1 MQNRVD
7 HDMRTMT
14 HPYQHIYEDYQLRD
28 ERDRPFADPLA
39 DHAVWLDPPGCV
51 LIPASVDLPSRVRS
65 SGFVKAGLYIGIV
78 LQGTGESW
86 LTNSSHRFCYSNNV
100 LSALALREDQRLD
113 AESRRDSRVRS
124 VGVCY
129 PLESLRRLDLV
140 DAFDELF
147 PDGVTFF
154 HKMLPASP
162 RIQAIASELIW
173 PTTEGAARTLLL
185 AAQASETLVR
195 TLLLLQQD
203 AGIDGV
209 RSDIRV
215 NLNIVKGAMDT
226 DLRRPW
232 TITELAEQAG
242 LTRTS
247 FHAKFFRAFGVG
259 PMDYLR
265 ARRLEAAREALL
277 YQGISVTD
285 AAFQAGYTN
294 PANFATAF
302 RRRFGVA
309 PSSLRPVASGK
320 GERSDTVLSGKANGE
335 A

>member
-1 MQNRVD
+1 
-7 HDMRTMT
+7 MT
-14 HPYQHIYEDYQLRD
+14 HPYQHIYKDYQLRD
-28 ERDRPFADPLA
+28 ERDRPFTDPLA
-39 DHAVWLDPPGCV
+39 DRAVWLDPPGCV
-51 LIPASVDLPSRVRS
+51 LIPASVDLPSRIRS

-78 LQGTGESW
+78 LQGAGESW
-86 LTNSSHRFCYSNNV
+86 LSDSSHRFCYSDNV

-129 PLESLRRLDLV
+129 PLESLQRLDLV
-140 DAFDELF
+140 DAFEELF
-147 PDGVTFF
+147 PDGETFF
-154 HKMLPASP
+154 HRMLPASP
-162 RIQAIASELIW
+162 RMQAIAGELIW
-173 PTTEGAARTLLL
+173 TTTEGAARTLLL
-185 AAQASETLVR
+185 AAQASEMLVR
-195 TLLLLQQD
+195 TLLLLQQE
-203 AGIDGV
+203 AGIDGL
-209 RSDIRV
+209 RSDVRV
-215 NLNIVKGAMDT
+215 NLNIVKGAMDA
-226 DLRRPW
+226 DLRHPW

-265 ARRLEAAREALL
+265 IRRLEAAREALL

-309 PSSLRPVASGK
+309 PSSLRPVASS
-320 GERSDTVLSGKANGE
+320 RTSGE

>member
-1 MQNRVD
+1 MQDRVH

-14 HPYQHIYEDYQLRD
+14 HPYQHIYKDYQLRD
-28 ERDRPFADPLA
+28 ERDQPVADPLA
-39 DHAVWLDPPGCV
+39 DQAVWLDPPGCV
-51 LIPASVDLPSRVRS
+51 LIPASVDLPSRIRS
-65 SGFVKAGLYIGIV
+65 SGLVRAGLYIGIV

-86 LTNSSHRFCYSNNV
+86 LSDSSHRFCYSDNV

-140 DAFDELF
+140 DAFEELF
-147 PDGVTFF
+147 PDTETFF
-154 HKMLPASP
+154 HRMLPASP
-162 RIQAIASELIW
+162 RIQAIAGELIW

-185 AAQASETLVR
+185 AAQASEMLVR
-195 TLLLLQQD
+195 TLLLLQQE
-203 AGIDGV
+203 AGIDGL
-209 RSDIRV
+209 RSDVRV
-215 NLNIVKGAMDT
+215 NLNIVKGAMDA

-265 ARRLEAAREALL
+265 VRRLEAAREALL

-302 RRRFGVA
+302 RRRFGVT
-309 PSSLRPVASGK
+309 PSTLRPVASSK
-320 GERSDTVLSGKANGE
+320 TNGD